1 MAMQNVKP
9 VHEFFLEHLRM
20 ETAQLKD
27 KETEEEGKQKKVERE
42 RIKK

>member
-9 VHEFFLEHLRM
+9 VHECFPEHLRM

-27 KETEEEGKQKKVERE
+27 KGTEEESKQKKVEIE
-42 RIKK
+42 RI